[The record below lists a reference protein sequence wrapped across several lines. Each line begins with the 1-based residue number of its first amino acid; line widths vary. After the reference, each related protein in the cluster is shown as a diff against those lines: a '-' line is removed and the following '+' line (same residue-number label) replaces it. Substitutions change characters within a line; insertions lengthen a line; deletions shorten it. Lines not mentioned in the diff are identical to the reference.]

1 MRSHINSDI
10 RYYVPYI
17 NECQECKAFR
27 YLRLNGK
34 AILPMILGL
43 GCGTMAAMSKRI
55 LETKR
60 EKIIAT
66 FLIALAIPCSAQL
79 GVVFGIL
86 GFM

>member
-1 MRSHINSDI
+1 
-10 RYYVPYI
+10 
-17 NECQECKAFR
+17 
-27 YLRLNGK
+27 
-34 AILPMILGL
+34 MILGL